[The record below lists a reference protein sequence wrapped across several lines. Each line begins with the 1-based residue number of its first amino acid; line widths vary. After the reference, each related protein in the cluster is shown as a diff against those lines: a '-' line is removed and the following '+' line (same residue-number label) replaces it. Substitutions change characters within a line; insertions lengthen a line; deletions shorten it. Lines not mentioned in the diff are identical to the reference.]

1 MTNRFEQT
9 QTFLKV
15 FSCNP
20 FVYFGLT
27 TNLLL
32 SVGFSSGTIV
42 LSVNFIVICS
52 SLLPV
57 NPEHR
62 VVFCDKLTLPEECKK
77 ESLKSAILEFEYT
90 LSYCIKSF
98 THFLHECFRSHRVNT
113 LCFVERVFLRLQTR
127 YVFIKSD
134 LFWLK
139 FRTGVLLGSIFL
151 YNREL

>member
-1 MTNRFEQT
+1 MTNHTNRFE

-57 NPEHR
+57 SPEHR

-77 ESLKSAILEFEYT
+77 ESLKSAILEFKYT
-90 LSYCIKSF
+90 LSYCIKSS

-139 FRTGVLLGSIFL
+139 FRTGVLLGSIFSI
-151 YNREL
+151 